1 MVKFFGK
8 GVGIALSFLAVIIIT
23 AVIINDS
30 SPEVEITGGTAIE
43 TKILASCLQEKNG
56 KVYGS
61 LNCASCKEQ
70 KELFSEEE
78 LDKIYV
84 ECGYLGNFVKKCQ
97 DLGITKDLTWVINNK
112 QYPGL
117 KTESELRALTNC

>member
-1 MVKFFGK
+1 MVNLLGRKIW
-8 GVGIALSFLAVIIIT
+8 IALSFLGLVIAT
-23 AVIINDS
+23 AVLIYD
-30 SPEVEITGGTAIE
+30 PTPDVKITGGTTIE
-43 TKILASCLQEKNG
+43 TKTLATCLQEKSV

-84 ECGYLGNFVKKCQ
+84 ECGYLSNFVKKCK
-97 DLGITKDLTWVINNK
+97 DMSITEELTWVINDK
-112 QYPGL
+112 QHLGL
-117 KTESELRALTNC
+117 KTESELRTLTNC